1 MEVWNFMNSAAHIRK
16 DNKKHIYRFMLD
28 GGAYTKQEVS
38 GATGLS
44 VATCNTLLNDMENQG
59 IVYGVSKKLGEV
71 GRSSVLYRI
80 NDEHE
85 CYLAIHFYV
94 LGKKRWVE
102 RIIFS
107 ATGNILNKM
116 SQEYDLVDY
125 ERIEFIV
132 DLAIKEYSNL
142 AQIIIGTPSI
152 VQVGVIRYCDIPELE
167 NVPMKVKLEH
177 RFSLPVTMEND
188 MHHKAYGYY
197 TKTGNR
203 DDVISLGYFSSHI
216 LPGTATIHKGNI
228 IRGANS
234 FAGMTGF
241 LPYGVSR
248 EKQLEMLKPETCIPF
263 ITKSIGAIIVLLN
276 PNIIVLTGDLIN
288 KELLDAVIEKCKKDI
303 PIEYMPQFEILD
315 SFDEYY
321 YKGMYQL
328 AVDRK
333 EF

>member
-1 MEVWNFMNSAAHIRK
+1 MNNSAHIRK
-16 DNKKHIYRFMLD
+16 DNKKSIYRFMLD
-28 GGAYTKQEVS
+28 GKTYTKQQVS
-38 GATGLS
+38 AGTGLS
-44 VATCNTLLNDMENQG
+44 VATCNTLLNNMEIQG
-59 IVYGVSKKLGEV
+59 FVCGVSKKNGEV
-71 GRSSVLYRI
+71 GRSSVLYQI

-94 LGKKRWVE
+94 VRKKHWVE

-107 ATGNILNKM
+107 ATGNILNKTT
-116 SQEYDLVDY
+116 QKYDLVDY

-132 DLAIKEYSNL
+132 ASAMKE
-142 AQIIIGTPSI
+142 
-152 VQVGVIRYCDIPELE
+152 
-167 NVPMKVKLEH
+167 KLEH
-177 RFSLPVTMEND
+177 RFSLPVAMEND

-203 DDVISLGYFSSHI
+203 DDVISLGYFSRHI

-248 EKQLEMLKPETCIPF
+248 EEQMEMLKPETCTPF
-263 ITKSIGAIIVLLN
+263 ITKSISAMIVLLN
-276 PNIIVLTGDLIN
+276 PNIIVLTGDLISE
-288 KELLDAVIEKCKKDI
+288 ELMESVVENCKKDI
-303 PIEYMPQFEILD
+303 PIEYMPQFKIVD
-315 SFDEYY
+315 NFDKYY

>member
-1 MEVWNFMNSAAHIRK
+1 MNNSAHIRK
-16 DNKKHIYRFMLD
+16 DNKKSIYRFMLD
-28 GGAYTKQEVS
+28 GKTYTKQQVS
-38 GATGLS
+38 AGTGLS
-44 VATCNTLLNDMENQG
+44 VATCNTLLNNMEIQG
-59 IVYGVSKKLGEV
+59 FVCGVSKKNGEV
-71 GRSSVLYRI
+71 GRSSVLYQI

-94 LGKKRWVE
+94 VRKKHWVE

-107 ATGNILNKM
+107 ATGNILNKTT
-116 SQEYDLVDY
+116 QRYDLVNY

-132 DLAIKEYSNL
+132 DSAIKEYPNL

-152 VQVGVIRYCDIPELE
+152 AQFGVIRYCDIPELE
-167 NVPMKVKLEH
+167 NVPMKEKLEH
-177 RFSLPVTMEND
+177 RFSLPVAMEND

-203 DDVISLGYFSSHI
+203 DDVISLGYFSRHI

-248 EKQLEMLKPETCIPF
+248 EEQMEMLKPETCTPF
-263 ITKSIGAIIVLLN
+263 ITKSISAMIVLLN
-276 PNIIVLTGDLIN
+276 PNIIVLTGDLISE
-288 KELLDAVIEKCKKDI
+288 ELLEGVVENCKKDI
-303 PIEYMPQFEILD
+303 PMEYMPQFKIVD
-315 SFDEYY
+315 NFDKYY